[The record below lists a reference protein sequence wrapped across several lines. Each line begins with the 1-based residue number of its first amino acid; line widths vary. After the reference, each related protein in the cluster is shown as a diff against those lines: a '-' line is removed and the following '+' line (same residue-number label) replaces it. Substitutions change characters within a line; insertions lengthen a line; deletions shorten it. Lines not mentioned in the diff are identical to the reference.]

1 MSITVKE
8 LYDAT
13 MRGEGALAK
22 HAAANPNMPVFLLL
36 GQDQHAADL
45 VEKWAIWASVD
56 DRSVKSGKVS
66 EAREIT
72 EQMRR
77 WPIHKAPD

>member
-1 MSITVKE
+1 MITVKQ

-13 MRGEGALAK
+13 IAGKGSLYRHALE
-22 HAAANPNMPVFLLL
+22 HPEMPVFVLL

-45 VEKWAIWASVD
+45 VEKWAIWASVSD
-56 DRSVKSGKVS
+56 VSVKSGKVG
-66 EAREIT
+66 EARLIAEL
-72 EQMRR
+72 MRN